1 MGMFAT
7 IMTELAA
14 PAQDTERVMIVA
26 THPKAHRTASG
37 LGLNEGGQYKRG
49 RTKGLSKGGLDPKRH
64 ALADAKGRPIRRFLS
79 AGQTS
84 ACGRWCR
91 RPLRRGLCWQARV
104 MMRIGSAT
112 H

>member
-37 LGLNEGGQYKRG
+37 LGLNEGGQ
-49 RTKGLSKGGLDPKRH
+49 
-64 ALADAKGRPIRRFLS
+64 
-79 AGQTS
+79 
-84 ACGRWCR
+84 
-91 RPLRRGLCWQARV
+91 
-104 MMRIGSAT
+104 
-112 H
+112 